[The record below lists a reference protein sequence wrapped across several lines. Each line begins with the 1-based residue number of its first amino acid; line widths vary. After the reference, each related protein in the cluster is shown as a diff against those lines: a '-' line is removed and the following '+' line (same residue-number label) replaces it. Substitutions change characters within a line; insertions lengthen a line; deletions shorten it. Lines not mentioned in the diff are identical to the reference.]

1 MGYLMG
7 QNKTY
12 YGYKPKE
19 DNLVKLAQYLRVK
32 GALSNDKNA
41 LNDKVTRLS
50 SNKVLKNKR
59 F

>member
-1 MGYLMG
+1 ME
-7 QNKTY
+7 QKKTY

-41 LNDKVTRLS
+41 VNDKVTKLS
-50 SNKVLKNKR
+50 TNKVLKNKR

>member
-1 MGYLMG
+1 ME

-19 DNLVKLAQYLRVK
+19 DNLVKLQRYLTLK
-32 GALSNDKNA
+32 SADKNVKKP
-41 LNDKVTRLS
+41 LNDRFTKLS
-50 SNKVLKNKR
+50 ANKVLQNKR

>member
-1 MGYLMG
+1 ME

-32 GALSNDKNA
+32 GALPNGINA
-41 LNDKVTRLS
+41 LNDKVTKLS
-50 SNKVLKNKR
+50 TNKVLKNKR